1 MEKLLVE
8 KIIASAILRILEVV
22 KPKQIILFGSAARG
36 EMGENSDIDLL
47 IVVPSG
53 MHRRKTAQTIYRN
66 MIGLGFAADIIV
78 VTEDDLELYKDH
90 KGMVINPAL
99 SEGRMLYAA

>member
-53 MHRRKTAQTIYRN
+53 MHRRKTAQTI
-66 MIGLGFAADIIV
+66 
-78 VTEDDLELYKDH
+78 
-90 KGMVINPAL
+90 
-99 SEGRMLYAA
+99 

>member
-1 MEKLLVE
+1 
-8 KIIASAILRILEVV
+8 
-22 KPKQIILFGSAARG
+22 
-36 EMGENSDIDLL
+36 
-47 IVVPSG
+47 
-53 MHRRKTAQTIYRN
+53 